1 MCLAIIESYNLDK
14 EIIDSSKMIN
24 SLDELITLH
33 LGDIIVVDVQSF
45 TKHQELIAGVS

>member
-1 MCLAIIESYNLDK
+1 MII
-14 EIIDSSKMIN
+14 

-45 TKHQELIAGVS
+45 TKLEELIAGVS